1 MKRRVF
7 LKVAGSSVAGLAFG
21 AALLDSCSKGG
32 GGTIMAKK
40 RP

>member
-1 MKRRVF
+1 MKRREF

-32 GGTIMAKK
+32 GTIITKK